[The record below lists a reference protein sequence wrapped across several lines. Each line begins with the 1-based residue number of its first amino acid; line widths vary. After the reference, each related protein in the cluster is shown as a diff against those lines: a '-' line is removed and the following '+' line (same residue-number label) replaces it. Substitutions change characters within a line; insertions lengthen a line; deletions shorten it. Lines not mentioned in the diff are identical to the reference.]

1 MNVDDVDSFETM
13 HSKVSK
19 RYFLKY
25 DFLQVVRAYLQTK
38 TGSAERKSF
47 VEKRHE
53 LVANIAKVSC
63 APQWPTFSLNLCL
76 HIECESCCVVATAE
90 TTRSI

>member
-1 MNVDDVDSFETM
+1 MDVDDVDSFKTM

-25 DFLQVVRAYLQTK
+25 DFLQVVKAYLQTK
-38 TGSAERKSF
+38 PGSAERKSF

-63 APQWPTFSLNLCL
+63 ASQWPTFSLNLSL
-76 HIECESCCVVATAE
+76 YTECERCCVVATAE